1 MAKKISKNSRA
12 ARQGLLDVAP
22 SDLQKLPRAENTDLT
37 NIMIRTA
44 AKNESLLEA
53 KMRKKKETKKKVG
66 KKELERK
73 INKTERILEKERLAR
88 ALNITN
94 RLDGKIAKSIQ
105 RAKYVQTSRK
115 AGWDSTNE
123 QIKRE
128 LQMALE
134 LQQDAKEKEEKET
147 DEADI
152 EIEEMYDSSKP
163 AVETSTSS
171 SQPTVPQNLFDLLPA
186 EIDD

>member
-1 MAKKISKNSRA
+1 MVKKISKNSRA

-22 SDLQKLPRAENTDLT
+22 RELEKLPRAENTDLT

-53 KMRKKKETKKKVG
+53 KMRKKKDTKNKVG
-66 KKELERK
+66 KKDLQKK

-128 LQMALE
+128 LQRAIDLE
-134 LQQDAKEKEEKET
+134 NEAKANEEDKKEEG
-147 DEADI
+147 DI

-163 AVETSTSS
+163 TVEIKETSAPS
-171 SQPTVPQNLFDLLPA
+171 VPQNLFDLLPA
-186 EIDD
+186 EIED